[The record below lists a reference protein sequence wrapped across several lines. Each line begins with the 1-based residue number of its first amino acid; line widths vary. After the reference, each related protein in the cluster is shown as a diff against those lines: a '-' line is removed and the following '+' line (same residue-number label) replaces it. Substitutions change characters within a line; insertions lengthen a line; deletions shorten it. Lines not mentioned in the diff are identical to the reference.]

1 MRLDRL
7 EIILEDWSRWMKR
20 DTHRLGFPNRSILL
34 STGGESCH
42 DAFDVMIEE
51 NDNKN
56 VKIIDALIHS
66 LPKNQ
71 KQAVY
76 AQYLRTKK
84 SEFHDRDYSLALDNL
99 LTMAD
104 RRIHA

>member
-1 MRLDRL
+1 MKHDYNSLGYP
-7 EIILEDWSRWMKR
+7 SRSA
-20 DTHRLGFPNRSILL
+20 FL
-34 STGGESCH
+34 SSGGESSH
-42 DAFDVMIEE
+42 DAFDFMIEE
-51 NDNKN
+51 IDNKN
-56 VKIIDALIHS
+56 VKTIDALIHS

-71 KQAVY
+71 QHAIY

-84 SEFHDRDYSLALDNL
+84 SEFHQRDLSLALDNL